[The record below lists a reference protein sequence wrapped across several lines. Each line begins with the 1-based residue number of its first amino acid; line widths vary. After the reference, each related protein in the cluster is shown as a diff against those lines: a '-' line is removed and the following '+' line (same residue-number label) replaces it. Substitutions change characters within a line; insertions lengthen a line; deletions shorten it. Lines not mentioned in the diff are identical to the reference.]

1 MANAALLAIETLSML
16 VLVCWA
22 ARRATYMQVGRTPL
36 ADVLAVT
43 AIGGGAAEHAL
54 YNVYTWLAPA
64 ALTAQFGALDQV
76 ALTLLYVGVAA
87 WIVLP
92 ALRRRGA
99 LKGGLR

>member
-1 MANAALLAIETLSML
+1 MANALLAIETLSML

-22 ARRATYMQVGRTPL
+22 ARRAIYMQVGRTPL

-43 AIGGGAAEHAL
+43 AIGGGATEYAL
-54 YNVYTWLAPA
+54 YNVYTWFAPA
-64 ALTAQFGALDQV
+64 SLAAQFGALDRV

-92 ALRRRGA
+92 ALRQRSA
-99 LKGGLR
+99 FNGGLR